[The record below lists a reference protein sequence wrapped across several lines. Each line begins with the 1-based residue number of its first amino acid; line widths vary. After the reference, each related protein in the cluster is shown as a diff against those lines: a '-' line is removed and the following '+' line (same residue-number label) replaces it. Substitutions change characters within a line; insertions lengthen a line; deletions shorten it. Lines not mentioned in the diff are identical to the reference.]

1 MIATAIGVLAVQR
14 YTPSFKSA
22 TTTTKNKCNFKCILT
37 MWRFSYDSTFYV
49 GSDRSQSLSFIW
61 VFFRMR
67 FNVFWM
73 CVLAKR
79 TLFVFLFLTFY
90 NITSVQ
96 KSFESFKVNMTSY
109 FDQIA
114 YMSSIVLHCVAVY
127 TAFTTTKNKSQTVQT
142 VSFLVVVVFRCCCFV
157 CVFEQ
162 KDGQQNEWL
171 GTETPFSRSFCG
183 IYVTV
188 PVNNK

>member
-1 MIATAIGVLAVQR
+1 MHASIALSNWSFSRCNSKMIATAIGVLAVQR

-127 TAFTTTKNKSQTVQT
+127 TAFTTTKTSHKRCKP
-142 VSFLVVVVFRCCCFV
+142 FLFSLLLCFV
-157 CVFEQ
+157 AAVLFVSSS
-162 KDGQQNEWL
+162 KK
-171 GTETPFSRSFCG
+171 TA
-183 IYVTV
+183 
-188 PVNNK
+188 NKMSD